1 MAILLKLH
9 HCLTFLGR
17 VCSIK
22 YQSSTT
28 SSGGRP
34 ADEIPLIPKPAWV
47 QQNTSPTYNFITAEL
62 ESCEDV
68 EILINWTDEEGT
80 QGHYLAITGFH
91 WIDGNNNLII
101 DLAEGAMIDYI
112 DPATGLWD
120 QSAIWQVGNPFNPLD
135 VLYGGN
141 QTQVTMAV
149 SESPV
154 TEPCTI
160 LLFSLG
166 ALSLLRRKHV

>member
-1 MAILLKLH
+1 MVK
-9 HCLTFLGR
+9 T
-17 VCSIK
+17 
-22 YQSSTT
+22 
-28 SSGGRP
+28 P
-34 ADEIPLIPKPAWV
+34 IPKHGWV
-47 QQNTSPTYNFITAEL
+47 QENTAPTYNFLANQL
-62 ESCEDV
+62 QSCEDV
-68 EILINWTDEEGT
+68 EILINWTDLDGA
-80 QGHYLAITGFH
+80 QDHYLTITGFH

-112 DPATGLWD
+112 DPATGLWG

-154 TEPCTI
+154 PEPCTI